1 MWEASEA
8 AVPGFLT
15 PGKMGD
21 RSSAENET
29 KSSLTQVR
37 SSGHHVTLS
46 KRDVDTAAELVA
58 GRTDVK
64 LDPETAARLR
74 YVFRSRALRE
84 VVRPVSD
91 VDDYPYS
98 RKIDWHIM
106 PLFCCAYASICHWAG
121 S

>member
-1 MWEASEA
+1 
-8 AVPGFLT
+8 
-15 PGKMGD
+15 MGD

-29 KSSLTQVR
+29 KSSLTHVR
-37 SSGHHVTLS
+37 SGGHHVTLS

-74 YVFRSRALRE
+74 YVSRSRALRE
-84 VVRPVSD
+84 VFRLVSD

>member
-1 MWEASEA
+1 
-8 AVPGFLT
+8 
-15 PGKMGD
+15 MGD

-74 YVFRSRALRE
+74 YVFRSFRE
-84 VVRPVSD
+84 VVQLVSD
-91 VDDYPYS
+91 VDDDPYS